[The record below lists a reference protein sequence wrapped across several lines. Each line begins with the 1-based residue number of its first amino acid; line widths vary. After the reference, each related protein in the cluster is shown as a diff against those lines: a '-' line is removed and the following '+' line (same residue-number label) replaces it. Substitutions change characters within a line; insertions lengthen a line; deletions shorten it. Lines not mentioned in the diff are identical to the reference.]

1 MTNTLKKYIVVI
13 SHDVVEEAELEV
25 WAVDE
30 DHALM
35 RARDLEQS
43 TQLADLD
50 WQLTDAIGDNSF
62 EVSPKS

>member
-13 SHDVVEEAELEV
+13 SHYVVEEAELEV

-43 TQLADLD
+43 TQLEDLD

>member
-1 MTNTLKKYIVVI
+1 MVNTLKKYIVVI
-13 SHDVVEEAELEV
+13 SHYVVEEAELEV

-43 TQLADLD
+43 TQLEDLD

>member
-1 MTNTLKKYIVVI
+1 MANTLRKFIVVI
-13 SHDVVEEAELEV
+13 SHDIVEEAEIEV
-25 WAVDE
+25 WAEDE

-43 TQLADLD
+43 TQPADLD

-62 EVSPKS
+62 EVRPKS